1 MRLEGGFQGR
11 PNKLVDGC
19 YSFWIGAVF
28 PLLPR
33 SPPTAASPSSQLFQ
47 SCAVFVCWLWATSA
61 ALHGSHSHTTTT
73 VALQEYVLLCCQS
86 PAGGLR
92 DKPSK
97 GRDFYHTCYC
107 LSGLSSAQHGGS
119 GGGDDTEPLV
129 VGDREAN
136 LLCATDPVHNVCT
149 AKVTRMLAHAF
160 PAL

>member
-1 MRLEGGFQGR
+1 
-11 PNKLVDGC
+11 
-19 YSFWIGAVF
+19 
-28 PLLPR
+28 
-33 SPPTAASPSSQLFQ
+33 
-47 SCAVFVCWLWATSA
+47 
-61 ALHGSHSHTTTT
+61 

-107 LSGLSSAQHGGS
+107 LSGLSSAQHGGG
-119 GGGDDTEPLV
+119 GGGDDAEPLV